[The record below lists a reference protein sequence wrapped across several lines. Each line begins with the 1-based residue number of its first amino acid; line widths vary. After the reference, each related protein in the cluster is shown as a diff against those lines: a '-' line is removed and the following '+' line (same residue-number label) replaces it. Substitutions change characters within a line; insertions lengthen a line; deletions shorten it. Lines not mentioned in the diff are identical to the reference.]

1 MDILMNKNV
10 PLHIFD
16 ENNLIETLEKMLV
29 LNSNWI
35 HLGWNN
41 QNGTVLKMASTFKLQ
56 KK

>member
-1 MDILMNKNV
+1 MNRNV
-10 PLHIFD
+10 PIHTFD

-29 LNSNWI
+29 LNSKWI
-35 HLGWNN
+35 HLGWSN